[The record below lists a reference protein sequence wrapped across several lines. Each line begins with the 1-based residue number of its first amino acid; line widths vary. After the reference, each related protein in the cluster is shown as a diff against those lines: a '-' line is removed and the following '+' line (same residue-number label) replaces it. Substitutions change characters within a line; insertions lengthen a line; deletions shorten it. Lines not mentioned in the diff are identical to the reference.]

1 MQPVQAWVPCNN
13 LNLIDS
19 IDLTGVGASC
29 ILHRMLTSIHPPRL
43 PSAPPSDQTSFDA
56 QRCLTGYI
64 LTSQVFIGV
73 LSRSTDSSWLL
84 GVQVMENMTCDQ
96 KHSAKSS
103 EIEATLDVMTNSM
116 NSSLQ
121 SVADDADSEDLALM
135 EGINIF

>member
-1 MQPVQAWVPCNN
+1 
-13 LNLIDS
+13 
-19 IDLTGVGASC
+19 
-29 ILHRMLTSIHPPRL
+29 
-43 PSAPPSDQTSFDA
+43 
-56 QRCLTGYI
+56 
-64 LTSQVFIGV
+64 
-73 LSRSTDSSWLL
+73 
-84 GVQVMENMTCDQ
+84 MTCDQ